1 MILFKKN
8 TSSSKEKSS
17 PALTVKNTVF
27 MFKYVFRYAP
37 EFFWLTIVEGVTR
50 AIWHVLTSVV
60 YIKYI
65 FDAIETGKSF
75 KEITLVTL
83 SMALFMVLFD
93 IYNRWFWR
101 VYISRV
107 KLKLQEGMQG
117 ELYMKARALDQSCYD
132 DPEFYNDFVWA
143 VRESDERVWRMM
155 QDFGLFLNRVLSSIA
170 ILSILWTMDRL
181 VAFVC
186 CAVSAVYLVFGN
198 VRNKIVY
205 EKRQEMQKLTRKGE
219 YIKRVFYLSDYAKEI
234 RQGDISSHL
243 CNEYLSVLDDKIGV
257 TDKYAKKLIPLNLIS
272 DLATN
277 KLLDFGV
284 MGYFVVQYA
293 VNPNV
298 SLGSFSAGLN
308 AVFKL
313 YWQLTDIAN
322 YVTKFN
328 EHSLYVEKFKKFL
341 NYEPKIVSG
350 LLPVGD
356 FESLELVN
364 VDFCYD
370 GKKKVIED
378 VNIKINKGD
387 KIAFV
392 GYNGAGKTT
401 LIKLLMRLYDVTSG
415 SVLYNGTDIKEF
427 SIDAYREKI
436 GAVFQDHKLFAA
448 TVAEN
453 VLGDIAEGEDGY
465 LIAELAL
472 KTSDFSI
479 DDKLEN
485 GLDTLLTK
493 EYSKDG
499 TNLSGGE
506 QQKIAIARVF
516 AKKCDIMILDEP
528 SSALDPIAEYK
539 LNQAITDKTK
549 DKTVIFISH
558 RLSTTRMADRIYM
571 FEGGKIVEEG
581 SHNELMK
588 LNGKY
593 AGMFN
598 VQAKKYESSQHESL

>member
-1 MILFKKN
+1 MIGFKKN
-8 TSSSKEKSS
+8 PSSKKEKSS
-17 PALTVKNTVF
+17 PLLTVKNTVF
-27 MFKYVFRYAP
+27 MFKYVFKYAP
-37 EFFWLTIVEGVTR
+37 DFFWLTIVEGITR

-75 KEITLVTL
+75 REITFVTL
-83 SMALFMVLFD
+83 AMALFMVLFD

-117 ELYMKARALDQSCYD
+117 ELYMKARSLDQSCYD

-170 ILSILWTMDRL
+170 ILSILWTMDKI
-181 VAFVC
+181 VAFIC
-186 CAVSAVYLVFGN
+186 CATSVVYLVFGA

-205 EKRQEMQKLTRKGE
+205 EKRQEIQKLTRKGD

-234 RQGDISSHL
+234 RQGDISEHL
-243 CNEYLSVLDDKIGV
+243 CDEYMSVLDDKIGV
-257 TDKYAKKLIPLNLIS
+257 LNKYAKKLIPLALVS

-284 MGYFVVQYA
+284 MAYFIVQYA
-293 VNPNV
+293 VNPKV

-322 YVTKFN
+322 YVTRFN

-341 NYEPKIVSG
+341 NYKPKIVSG
-350 LLPVGD
+350 MLPVGD
-356 FESLELVN
+356 FESLELSN
-364 VDFCYD
+364 VDFSYN
-370 GKKKVIED
+370 GEKKVIDD
-378 VNIKINKGD
+378 VNIKINKGE
-387 KIAFV
+387 KVAFV

-401 LIKLLMRLYDVTSG
+401 LIKLLMRLYDVSSG
-415 SVLYNGTDIKEF
+415 KVLYNGIDIKELYV
-427 SIDAYREKI
+427 DAYRYRI

-453 VLGDIAEGEDGY
+453 VLGNLSESEEDYSIADY
-465 LIAELAL
+465 AL
-472 KTSDFSI
+472 NTADFSVN
-479 DDKLEN
+479 DKLPN

-539 LNQAITDKTK
+539 LNQAITEKTK

-571 FEGGKIVEEG
+571 FDGGKVVEEG
-581 SHNELMK
+581 SHEELME

-593 AGMFN
+593 AEMFRI
-598 VQAKKYESSQHESL
+598 QAQKYETA